1 MKHRHVTERLK
12 ALIDAPYEL
21 GKRDCLSILLNFYN
35 VPADYEYKGF
45 TRANYAERHKAGEG
59 KAELKEFLCSL
70 GRKVE
75 GGRTFAI
82 AGDLMVFEQ
91 NGNPYGGIFLG
102 NGNVLVAFK
111 QGVKVLPVKFM
122 MDYLIEVRRCE

>member
-12 ALIDAPYEL
+12 AIIDAPYEL
-21 GKRDCLSILLNFYN
+21 GQRDCLSVLLDFYG
-35 VPADYEYKGF
+35 VPADFEYKGF
-45 TRANYAERHKAGEG
+45 TRENYAERYRAGSG

-70 GRKVE
+70 GLKVE

-91 NGNPYGGIFLG
+91 NGNAYGGIFLG

-111 QGVKVLPVKFM
+111 QGVKVLPVKFIL
-122 MDYLIEVRRCE
+122 DQLIEVRRCE